1 MKLKTLEIN
10 KFRGATQPLKLE
22 FNPAKSITMIF
33 GENGNGK
40 SSIADAMIALCTD
53 NLGSIRDKSSADK
66 GFIKSLGCA
75 ANEVSLKLNTDKG
88 TFVAKLNSSGS
99 TFLKTPESGAPSVR
113 HLRRSHIIHLIDSE
127 PGKRYEVLKDY
138 IDVAEIMKCEEELR
152 KAKKITSETFQ
163 KLKTTITAAITV
175 LENTWKAEGSPM
187 TTWKLWA
194 KSESDKDI
202 SKLIERQNKI
212 LQLIK
217 DWNNVVSKRD
227 EVKKTVVKYNVDL
240 AKEKAAVIKIEE
252 LNKANPLAD
261 FSILQVLTE
270 ANSYISGKGKLDQC
284 PVCDQGIIKE
294 ELLTSLSDKIAKMK
308 EFQSAQKSLADLKK
322 VREQTEATL
331 KTQID
336 SFIEDL
342 DVFIPSIK
350 ALLDPVDKLLTVLTG
365 IEVLSTNNEKYKSLN
380 IKGSEINLKMLDF
393 KSESD
398 KIEKSKNQHNLI
410 KQQFN
415 ALVSST
421 KESGKAEKLANAA
434 ENALTIVEKC
444 RKDFIDGELASISSD
459 VETLYQ
465 KMHPGESLG
474 GIKLFLKA
482 NVKNSIELNADFYSE
497 ESITP
502 QSVYSESH
510 LDTLGICIF
519 LALAKKYNDKDTVLI
534 LDDVVMSVDETHL
547 DRFIDLLHDQVS
559 FFAHI
564 LITTHYR
571 PWKDRYRFSRAPSHD
586 VHFVEL
592 RNWNINTGIRMQNGK
607 IDLEELKK
615 ALDSSDFDRQRISSL
630 AGTVLENVLD
640 FISIKYHCKVPRKP
654 RNEYVLRELL
664 DCISGRLQKVL
675 KVQRFEKNDLGKYD
689 YSVVSR
695 EQDLKPL
702 LDSLK
707 KLAAIRNQVGA
718 HFNFDGSM
726 VSDNDVMEFGTLVY
740 EFTEHLVCP
749 EKGNFPEKDKSG
761 SYFETSSGSIR
772 LFPLSEPA
780 V

>member
-10 KFRGATQPLKLE
+10 KFRGASQPLKLE
-22 FNPAKSITMIF
+22 FNPSKSITMIF

-53 NLGSIRDKSSADK
+53 NLGSIRDKSSTDK

-75 ANEVSLKLNTDKG
+75 INEVSLKLSTDKG
-88 TFVAKLNSSGS
+88 IFTAKLNPSGA
-99 TFLKTPESGAPSVR
+99 TFIKSPETGAPSVR

-152 KAKKITSETFQ
+152 KAKKTTAEAFQ
-163 KLKTTITAAITV
+163 KLKATIIAATSV

-187 TTWKLWA
+187 TTWEAWA

-212 LQLIK
+212 LQLLK
-217 DWNNVVSKRD
+217 DWNTVVSKRE
-227 EVKKTVVKYNVDL
+227 EVKKTLVKYNADL
-240 AKEKAAVIKIEE
+240 AKEKAAAAKIDE

-270 ANSYISGKGKLDQC
+270 ADAYISGKEQLNLC
-284 PVCDQGIIKE
+284 PVCDQGIVKE
-294 ELLTSLSDKIAKMK
+294 KLLVALGDKIAKMK
-308 EFQSAQKSLADLKK
+308 EFQTAQKSLADLKK
-322 VREQTEATL
+322 AREQTEATL
-331 KTQID
+331 KTQIE

-342 DVFIPSIK
+342 DLFIPSIK
-350 ALLDPVDKLLTVLTG
+350 ALLEPGDELLS
-365 IEVLSTNNEKYKSLN
+365 VLSDIEALLTNNEKYKSLN
-380 IKGSEINLKMLDF
+380 TKGSEINLKMLDL

-415 ALVSST
+415 ALVSSR
-421 KESGKAEKLANAA
+421 KESGRADKLATAA
-434 ENALTIVEKC
+434 ESALNIVEKC

-482 NVKNSIELNADFYSE
+482 NVKNSIELNADFHTE

-519 LALAKKYNDKDTVLI
+519 LALAKKYNDENTILI

-547 DRFIDLLHDQVS
+547 DRFITLLHEQVS
-559 FFAHI
+559 FFSHI

-607 IDLEELKK
+607 IDLEELRK
-615 ALDSSDFDRQRISSL
+615 ALDDHDFDRQRISNL

-664 DCISGRLQKVL
+664 DCISGKLQKVL
-675 KVQRFEKNDLGKYD
+675 KVQRFEKNALGAYD

-695 EQDLKPL
+695 EQELKPL
-702 LDSLK
+702 LDGMK

-726 VSDNDVMEFGTLVY
+726 VSDTDVQEFGTLVY
-740 EFTEHLVCP
+740 EFTENLVCP